1 MICDSCKDKRHGDC
15 RGGSWCDCQHRVTS
29 RPDQDA
35 TEDLTG
41 DGELTGELGESA
53 PEPSVNWQR
62 QG

>member
-15 RGGSWCDCQHRVTS
+15 RGGSWCDCQHRVMS
-29 RPDQDA
+29 RPSDQDA
-35 TEDLTG
+35 TQELTG
-41 DGELTGELGESA
+41 DLTGELGESA

>member
-35 TEDLTG
+35 TEDL
-41 DGELTGELGESA
+41 GENA